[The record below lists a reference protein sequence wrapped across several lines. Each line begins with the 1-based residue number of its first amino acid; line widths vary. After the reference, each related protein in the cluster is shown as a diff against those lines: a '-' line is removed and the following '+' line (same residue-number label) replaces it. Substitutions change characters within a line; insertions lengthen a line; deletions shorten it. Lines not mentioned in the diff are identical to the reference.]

1 MQFTS
6 KARKAAL
13 TLGAVSCLT
22 AGTVAATAGPAAAA
36 TAHTFK
42 VCAQGNYSAYG
53 ELPQQGGFST
63 VLITP
68 GKCAT
73 LPLAAG
79 TTYAK
84 VRGVYNTNPSKS
96 FYVGTA
102 HFTASKGYTG
112 AAKGTATSPYLVNL
126 G

>member
-6 KARKAAL
+6 KAGKAAL
-13 TLGAVSCLT
+13 ALGAVSCLT
-22 AGTVAATAGPAAAA
+22 TGAVAATAAPAAAA

-42 VCAQGNYSAYG
+42 VCAQGNYTAYG
-53 ELPQQGGFST
+53 ELPQQGGIAT
-63 VLITP
+63 VLVAP

-73 LPLAAG
+73 LSLASG

-84 VRGVYNTNPSKS
+84 VRGVYNTDPSKS

-102 HFTASKGYTG
+102 HFTASKGYKG
-112 AAKGTATSPYLVNL
+112 AAKGTTKNPTLVNL